1 MFNAKSRAGSNYLSI
16 GFHKGGKFKGFL
28 FSFAPTLLLL
38 VDFPETLVGY
48 NQQKYLK
55 INRISPHT
63 IKKKT
68 IKKFGLFLFHN
79 PLTSVSLN
87 KKNAQKQISVAEK
100 KIRIVS
106 PPSQIPL
113 AGLKTEGVDFPY
125 FPPIFHRAE
134 RTSQER

>member
-48 NQQKYLK
+48 NQQKYL
-55 INRISPHT
+55 T
-63 IKKKT
+63 T
-68 IKKFGLFLFHN
+68 IKKFGFFLFHN

-87 KKNAQKQISVAEK
+87 KKYAQK
-100 KIRIVS
+100 
-106 PPSQIPL
+106 
-113 AGLKTEGVDFPY
+113 
-125 FPPIFHRAE
+125 
-134 RTSQER
+134 